1 MTELV
6 AQGVGKSII
15 TILEEQ
21 GLPLKKNLDIDVPH
35 FPHDITA
42 VDDQELMILATKY
55 MENYNFI
62 LAQVSLAELAEMEAE
77 HAYDVAT
84 AKGMLTKT
92 NGKSTEKSVMLKAA
106 VLTDPAVEE
115 LNIAKMQ
122 TYAYRKMLQTMQD
135 NLERYYN
142 LTSRE
147 LTRRTSAM
155 RQRF

>member
-1 MTELV
+1 
-6 AQGVGKSII
+6 
-15 TILEEQ
+15 
-21 GLPLKKNLDIDVPH
+21 
-35 FPHDITA
+35 
-42 VDDQELMILATKY
+42 

-106 VLTDPAVEE
+106 VLTDPGVEE